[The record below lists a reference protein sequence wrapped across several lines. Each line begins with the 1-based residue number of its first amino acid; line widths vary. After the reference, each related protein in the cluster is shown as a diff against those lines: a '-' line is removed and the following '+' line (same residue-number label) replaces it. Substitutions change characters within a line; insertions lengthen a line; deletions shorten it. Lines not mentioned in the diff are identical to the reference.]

1 MNSEFALR
9 KVVRIVALFGLTYIL
24 SQFLRTSNAVLAPVL
39 TAELALDPTDLGVL
53 TGAFFLAFGAVQI
66 PVGVMLDR
74 VGPRRVVSLA
84 LLLALAGS
92 LVFATAEGLGGLI
105 LGRVLMGLGCAPIL
119 MGAYVVFSRW
129 FPADRF
135 ATLSGILLGIGYTGM
150 LLATAPLAIAVSAFG
165 WRWSMAA
172 AGAWAA
178 LFALVVY
185 LFVRDAP
192 PGHPLETRAP
202 ESLGSALGGV
212 GQVIR
217 DRRFWRLLPLQ
228 SVGYGATASILM
240 LWAGP
245 YLADVQGLDAAARGN
260 LLFLMGLGAIAGVLG
275 FAPLDRL
282 FNTRKRVVLTGSL
295 ASLSV
300 MLTLALVAHPS
311 LLLVGSLFVLL
322 AAFGGYIAVL
332 LSHIRMLF
340 PDHLV
345 GRGLTVANMCSM
357 GGVALLQIAT
367 GVILGQFDGAA
378 QADGQAYRAVFL
390 FLAIVLAAA
399 LAFYA
404 RAEDIRPLGRPLG
417 ERIGN

>member
-1 MNSEFALR
+1 MKPDFDLPKA
-9 KVVRIVALFGLTYIL
+9 VRFVAVFGLTYIL

-66 PVGVMLDR
+66 PVGIMLDR
-74 VGPRRVVSLA
+74 IGPRRVVALALSLA
-84 LLLALAGS
+84 VAGTV
-92 LVFATAEGLGGLI
+92 VFATAEGLTGLI
-105 LGRVLMGLGCAPIL
+105 LGRILMGLGCAPTL
-119 MGAYVVFSRW
+119 MGAYVVFARW

-135 ATLSGILLGIGYTGM
+135 ATLSGMQLGIGYTGM
-150 LLATAPLAIAVSAFG
+150 LLATAPLAMAVSAIG

-172 AGAWAA
+172 AAVWAA
-178 LFALVVY
+178 FFALVIY

-202 ESLGSALGGV
+202 ESLGGALAGV
-212 GQVIR
+212 RQIIR

-245 YLADVQGLDAAARGN
+245 YLAQVQGLDGAARGN
-260 LLFLMGLGAIAGVLG
+260 LLFLMGVGAIAGVLA

-282 FNTRKRVVLTGSL
+282 FNTRKGVVLAGSL
-295 ASLSV
+295 ASLGV
-300 MLTLALVAHPS
+300 MVALALVAHPP

-322 AAFGGYIAVL
+322 AALGGYIAVL
-332 LSHIRMLF
+332 MSHIRMLF

-357 GGVALLQIAT
+357 GGVALMQMAT
-367 GVILGQFDGAA
+367 GAILSRFDLAA
-378 QADGQAYRAVFL
+378 QTDGQAYRAVFL
-390 FLAIVLAAA
+390 FLAIVLA
-399 LAFYA
+399 LAVVVYS
-404 RAEDIRPLGRPLG
+404 RSDDIRPLD
-417 ERIGN
+417 

>member
-1 MNSEFALR
+1 MKPDFDLR
-9 KVVRIVALFGLTYIL
+9 KAVRFVAVFGLTYIL

-66 PVGVMLDR
+66 PVGIMLDR
-74 VGPRRVVSLA
+74 IGPRHVVALALSLA
-84 LLLALAGS
+84 VAGIV
-92 LVFATAEGLGGLI
+92 VFATAEGLAGLI
-105 LGRVLMGLGCAPIL
+105 LGRILMGLGCAPTL
-119 MGAYVVFSRW
+119 MGAYVVFARW

-135 ATLSGILLGIGYTGM
+135 ATLSGMQLGIGYTGM
-150 LLATAPLAIAVSAFG
+150 LLATAPLALAVSAIG

-172 AGAWAA
+172 AALWAA
-178 LFALVVY
+178 FFALVIY

-202 ESLGSALGGV
+202 ESLGRALAGV
-212 GQVIR
+212 RQIIR

-245 YLADVQGLDAAARGN
+245 YLAQVQGLDGAARGN
-260 LLFLMGLGAIAGVLG
+260 LLFLMGVGAIAGVTA

-282 FNTRKRVVLTGSL
+282 FNTRKGIVLAGSL
-295 ASLSV
+295 ASLGV
-300 MLTLALVAHPS
+300 MAALALVAHPP
-311 LLLVGSLFVLL
+311 LLLVGGLFVLL
-322 AAFGGYIAVL
+322 AALGGYVAVL
-332 LSHIRMLF
+332 MSHIRMLF

-357 GGVALLQIAT
+357 GGVALMQMAT
-367 GVILGQFDGAA
+367 GAILSRFDLAA
-378 QADGQAYRAVFL
+378 QTDGQAYRAVFL
-390 FLAIVLAAA
+390 FLATVLA
-399 LAFYA
+399 LAVVVYS
-404 RAEDIRPLGRPLG
+404 RSDDIRPLNPGADG
-417 ERIGN
+417 GGQ